1 MKAEPLQ
8 GADRPET
15 IEIPAKFDGRG
26 GGAAE
31 STLLGW
37 RHGCNF
43 DAIALDR
50 RAEPGQLCVTT
61 RETVTQEHR
70 PQQFDERAAL
80 EELERLA
87 ERIQVSRRQRAQAVE
102 EFDAFVRGFRLENR
116 TKAAQAAE
124 AAVAASAPRV
134 GEPPTAPAPRTA
146 EPARPAYPPPVA
158 PGDRGLDGAPEPD
171 PETDPVLT
179 GRRGQTPNST
189 LENLLR
195 QKWVVWSAAAAAVLL
210 VFVVVLLWLRGGGEG
225 TPAANPT
232 SSTPSV
238 GTNAGSAPAQ
248 PAAAPAA
255 PPRALNVE
263 VSTVRPVWTRVTVD
277 DRRVVER
284 ELPGGQRLS
293 FGADRTIIIR
303 AGDAGAIR
311 VVVDGKDV
319 GVLGRDG
326 QIASRSFVAR

>member
-1 MKAEPLQ
+1 L
-8 GADRPET
+8 T
-15 IEIPAKFDGRG
+15 
-26 GGAAE
+26 AA
-31 STLLGW
+31 SNRVNYVSPVG
-37 RHGCNF
+37 
-43 DAIALDR
+43 
-50 RAEPGQLCVTT
+50 
-61 RETVTQEHR
+61 TVTQDQR

-134 GEPPTAPAPRTA
+134 GEPPTAPTSRTV
-146 EPARPAYPPPVA
+146 EPARPAYTPPLA
-158 PGDRGLDGAPEPD
+158 AGDRGFDAHAQPEVNAD
-171 PETDPVLT
+171 ATLATDRVAAAMSVLK
-179 GRRGQTPNST
+179 P
-189 LENLLR
+189 LLR
-195 QKWVVWSAAAAAVLL
+195 QKWVVWSAAAAVVLL
-210 VFVVVLLWLRGGGEG
+210 VLLLMFRGGGG

-232 SSTPSV
+232 SPTPS
-238 GTNAGSAPAQ
+238 AGSDAAPAPAQ
-248 PAAAPAA
+248 PPAAPAA
-255 PPRALNVE
+255 PPRPLNVE
-263 VSTVRPVWTRVTVD
+263 LLTARPVWTRVTVD

-326 QIASRSFVAR
+326 QIASRSFVVSSPVAR